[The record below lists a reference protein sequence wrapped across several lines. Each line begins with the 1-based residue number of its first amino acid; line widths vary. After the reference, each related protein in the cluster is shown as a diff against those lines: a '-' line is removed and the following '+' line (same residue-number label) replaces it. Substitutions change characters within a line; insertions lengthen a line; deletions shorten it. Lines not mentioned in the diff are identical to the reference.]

1 MWFLFAVATLG
12 LVLAGDSVQ
21 RGANFESWW
30 ALSLLMPYQCTQ
42 VIEIRL
48 LRRWWISCP
57 QRQAVP
63 GSEQPGLAIGVSLHH
78 RELEGTSCPNQMIYE
93 MLCTHTALCSYM
105 PSLSRHPSF
114 FSVSLA
120 CLKPTVFN
128 CVCGCTIFL
137 VPAIVL
143 SLQGSSEAVA
153 SVHQQHMH
161 SSWAGLSVRE
171 LMRWFLAGSLWDVA
185 GCSRNLRVAELSAA
199 CSAEFHLPCRTT
211 LSWLGEY
218 GKGMGSCWGGLC

>member
-1 MWFLFAVATLG
+1 MMNILSSETGCTRLWATWSGYRCLSSSQGVGRDILSKSDDLWNALHPYCLVFLY
-12 LVLAGDSVQ
+12 
-21 RGANFESWW
+21 
-30 ALSLLMPYQCTQ
+30 ALT
-42 VIEIRL
+42 
-48 LRRWWISCP
+48 ISC
-57 QRQAVP
+57 
-63 GSEQPGLAIGVSLHH
+63 
-78 RELEGTSCPNQMIYE
+78 
-93 MLCTHTALCSYM
+93 
-105 PSLSRHPSF
+105 HPSF

-137 VPAIVL
+137 VPAIIL

-199 CSAEFHLPCRTT
+199 CSAELHLPCRTT